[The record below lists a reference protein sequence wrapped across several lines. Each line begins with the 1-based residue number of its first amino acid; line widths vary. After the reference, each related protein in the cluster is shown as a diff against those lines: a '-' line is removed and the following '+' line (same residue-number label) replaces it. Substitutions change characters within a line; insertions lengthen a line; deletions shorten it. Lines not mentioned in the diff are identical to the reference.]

1 MPPGSLD
8 PPAGVLLY
16 LLTPILYILLRLEA
30 NEDALYEGRDLTQ
43 QVDIATRLFELR
55 EERGWS
61 QTRTAKEAG
70 VSQTSIVHIETGRVR
85 PRLATLRRLAKG
97 FGITVEELTGAPLAA
112 TPANSR

>member
-1 MPPGSLD
+1 MNP
-8 PPAGVLLY
+8 
-16 LLTPILYILLRLEA
+16 TI
-30 NEDALYEGRDLTQ
+30 
-43 QVDIATRLFELR
+43 DIGARLFELR

-70 VSQTSIVHIETGRVR
+70 VSQTSIVHIETGQVR